1 MQQPLDGRYEILKP
15 LSSGGF
21 GKTYLARD
29 LRIPGTPTCVVKQL
43 HCVSRTPQDIQLAQ
57 QLFQREAESLAK
69 LGHHDQIPRLLAYF
83 TENNEFFLVE
93 DYIEGRS
100 IEDEIKPGQPWPES
114 AVIDLV
120 RGILDVLAYV
130 HSQGVIHRDI
140 KPANLIRRQSDG
152 KIVLIDFGAIKQI
165 EQVHPGQTYPGQVHH
180 TGTQIGTAG
189 FMPPEQGQ
197 GKPRPNSDIYGTG
210 MVGISALTGQP
221 AMGLP
226 DDPQT
231 GEIIWQHLAPVSPGL
246 AQILE
251 RMVRYHFQHRYQTVA
266 EVQQDL
272 QALFSK
278 HPNPIASRP
287 GTKAI
292 PTQVVSP
299 AASQSPP
306 TPHHQAKNRAKSRPQ
321 KSKGPS
327 WLLGLGLAILI
338 PVLGGTAS
346 LLFNQGT
353 TFLEQ
358 QNQKE
363 AAEAANKK
371 PCTAIV
377 NGNIRTDRTAYLGN
391 QNIVQTGQGRSFEIG
406 TKETRGG
413 WIEILLPSGQTA
425 WTHLDVVS
433 NESALKTCLK
443 QKNITLQTIADIAP
457 PSRPKPQPTPA
468 PKVDPKPQPP
478 ETPTDTPEPPSESDS
493 PSEITETPEDQET
506 PTNDATPETEGTEPI
521 PPETT
526 EPPETSTPG
535 NASPPSSS
543 SNPNPSN
550 QNPSSN
556 APASES
562 PS

>member
-29 LRIPGTPTCVVKQL
+29 LRIPGTPICVVKQL

-83 TENNEFFLVE
+83 TENDEFFLVE

-100 IEDEIKPGQPWPES
+100 IEDEIKPRQPWPES

-165 EQVHPGQTYPGQVHH
+165 EQVQPGQANH

-189 FMPPEQGQ
+189 FMPPEQAQ

-231 GEIIWQHLAPVSPGL
+231 GEIIWQHLAPVSPRL

-272 QALFSK
+272 QALFANY
-278 HPNPIASRP
+278 PNPIASRP
-287 GTKAI
+287 GTEAI

-306 TPHHQAKNRAKSRPQ
+306 TPHHPAKNRAKNRAKSRHPQ
-321 KSKGPS
+321 SQGPS

-338 PVLGGTAS
+338 PVLGGAVS

-353 TFLEQ
+353 TFLDQ
-358 QNQKE
+358 QTRKE

-371 PCTAIV
+371 PCNAIV

-391 QNIVQTGQGRSFEIG
+391 QNIVQTGQGKSFEIG

-413 WIEILLPSGQTA
+413 WIEILLASGQTA

-433 NESALKTCLK
+433 NESALRTCLK

-457 PSRPKPQPTPA
+457 PSRPKTQPTPA

-478 ETPTDTPEPPSESDS
+478 ETPTDTSETPSDSDS
-493 PSEITETPEDQET
+493 PSEIIETPENQET
-506 PTNDATPETEGTEPI
+506 PTNDATLEIEGTEPI

-526 EPPETSTPG
+526 ASPENSPPG
-535 NASPPSSS
+535 NVSAPSSPS
-543 SNPNPSN
+543 NSNPSD

-556 APASES
+556 APASGP